1 MKLKNILFPTDFSR
15 CADQALTHAVYLAE
29 KYQAALHLLHVVTLF
44 EDQLGIL
51 SEELAETEELVKK
64 LEEKAEIEL
73 NNAANAHANDD
84 MEIIVKQKRAISA
97 APAILEYASKNS
109 IDLIVMGTQGRR
121 GIEHLLLGSAAEE
134 VIRSAECPVFTIR
147 ESEEVKPIKLFE
159 QILVPV
165 DFSEH
170 SNKALGFA
178 KEIAD
183 SYGANIQI
191 LHVIE
196 DTIHPAFSL
205 SGKSSIFD
213 LVPRIEED
221 CRRRIEK
228 LIQETGVSKEN
239 TEIIVKGGQAA
250 NDIIKFAKD
259 NSSDLVVIATHGL
272 TGIEH
277 LLLGSVTEKVV
288 RMAHCPVFTVKSFG
302 KDLA

>member
-159 QILVPV
+159 Q
-165 DFSEH
+165 
-170 SNKALGFA
+170 
-178 KEIAD
+178 
-183 SYGANIQI
+183 
-191 LHVIE
+191 
-196 DTIHPAFSL
+196 
-205 SGKSSIFD
+205 SI
-213 LVPRIEED
+213 V
-221 CRRRIEK
+221 
-228 LIQETGVSKEN
+228 
-239 TEIIVKGGQAA
+239 A
-250 NDIIKFAKD
+250 
-259 NSSDLVVIATHGL
+259 
-272 TGIEH
+272 
-277 LLLGSVTEKVV
+277 
-288 RMAHCPVFTVKSFG
+288 
-302 KDLA
+302 